1 MIRTLGALYIG
12 HDTLY
17 FRRAYNRYE
26 GVLNGCSLTESDTS
40 KKFSSRSGPVLSL
53 IAVNLGKNCGIKGW
67 KTADTLLDP
76 LLDEIKKH
84 TEDVEVQ
91 VLDAAPDEITEN
103 TPKEMKTAEIING
116 VAEYRNSLDGFKEV
130 LIDTRRQAEILL
142 RTKLPSTMW
151 GEKKV
156 TSVLSS
162 IKSELSDI
170 GSWEN
175 DLEIVIESSERK
187 SWATLS
193 RLSKTAGLSKSM
205 VKQSVGE
212 TAVDMIDKFLKI
224 KKDMSVLSET
234 LYRLSSIDGVF
245 KTSTGYPATWFFDS
259 SIFYDFLYN
268 YENLVASLI
277 KTARIESSTMIPL
290 RWFR

>member
-1 MIRTLGALYIG
+1 MTRTLGALHIG
-12 HDTLY
+12 SDTLY
-17 FRRAYNRYE
+17 FRRTNSRYD
-26 GVLNGCSLTESDTS
+26 GILNGCLLTESDTS
-40 KKFSSRSGPVLSL
+40 KRFLSKSVPVLSL
-53 IAVNLGKNCGIKGW
+53 IAVNLSKNCSIKGW
-67 KTADTLLDP
+67 KTADSLLDP

-103 TPKEMKTAEIING
+103 TPKEMKTAEIFKG
-116 VAEYRNSLDGFKEV
+116 VAEYRSSLDGFKEV
-130 LIDTRRQAEILL
+130 LLDTRRQAEILL

-156 TSVLSS
+156 TAVLSS
-162 IKSELSDI
+162 VKAELLPI
-170 GSWEN
+170 GQWEN
-175 DLEIVIESSERK
+175 DLDALMESSERK

-205 VKQSVGE
+205 VKKAVGE
-212 TAVDMIDKFLKI
+212 TAADVIDKFVQI
-224 KKDMSVLSET
+224 KKGMSVLAEA
-234 LYRLSSIDGVF
+234 LHGLSSIDGVF

-259 SIFYDFLYN
+259 SVFYDFLYN

>member
-1 MIRTLGALYIG
+1 MLGALHIG
-12 HDTLY
+12 PDTLY
-17 FRRAYNRYE
+17 FRRTDNRYD
-26 GVLNGCSLTESDTS
+26 GMLNGCSLTESDTL
-40 KKFSSRSGPVLSL
+40 KKFSSRSIPVLSL
-53 IAVNLGKNCGIKGW
+53 IAINLGKNFGIKGW
-67 KTADTLLDP
+67 KTADSLLDP

-84 TEDVEVQ
+84 VVDVEVQ
-91 VLDAAPDEITEN
+91 VLDAAPDEITDN
-103 TPKEMKTAEIING
+103 TPKEMKTAKILNG

-142 RTKLPSTMW
+142 KTKLPSSMW

-156 TSVLSS
+156 AVVLSS
-162 IKSELSDI
+162 VKAELLPI
-170 GSWEN
+170 GQWEN
-175 DLEIVIESSERK
+175 DLDIIMESSDRK

-205 VKQSVGE
+205 VKQAVGE
-212 TAVDMIDKFLKI
+212 TATDVVDKFMQI
-224 KKDMSVLSET
+224 KKGMSVLAET

-259 SIFYDFLYN
+259 SVFYDFLYN

-277 KTARIESSTMIPL
+277 KTARIESSTMVPL
-290 RWFR
+290 GWFR